1 MEQIFTE
8 QQIAQAQ
15 QNAEHAQTLQQN
27 HFLKNELRNSEKIW
41 TNHFDLKVAKYLA
54 DHNKLILEIQT
65 LTANVSALELEQ
77 KNLTQAHAARL
88 VQISD
93 VRSLEISKLENSIQ
107 EFKQA
112 LSSAKH
118 EQQQLQ
124 LAHAD
129 GLTQISKEHAAEC
142 SKLNTSLTELASK
155 LIAKEE
161 ERLLQSDLLLKAT
174 QEIDLLKQANKIAE
188 DYQHQLTIKL
198 EKLNVELASLHLVQQ
213 QQDQAFKE
221 SNNANQL
228 KIQGLDQTVHS
239 WKLTAAGNQFEIDA
253 IKASKLW
260 RLSKLF
266 RIMFAK
272 LFASDFAID
281 AVQKPSFYIQSVVN
295 AQGLTKAL
303 FDKNEVI
310 VKEIELTT
318 LRPAIITS
326 SEAIKMTNVNDLL
339 DLHGESFLTQAYR
352 IILGRNPD
360 PSGLANY
367 MAKLKSGTSKLDLLS
382 QLVASQ
388 EAKKVGSKFPGLHE
402 ITQRHKYSK
411 LPFMGWYR
419 PATEQLSKK
428 LNVIENKLF
437 EISSGAP
444 NSRVVMLESEVA
456 QHASY
461 VEDKETYIARL
472 LHSASK
478 SDLTWDQFS
487 TQILVH
493 RESYKGIFVQ
503 EIIID
508 WDVPLYQRPQHI
520 ASALGR
526 LGYLVIYRTANWT
539 NDQVYGFRQVAK
551 NVWLTASPEVDVIE
565 GAVHSFYSTA
575 FSIPPELISQRKAS
589 HRVIYEYIDHIDPQ
603 ISGDAENIK
612 RLLTLKDF
620 AFNGGADFVVAS
632 AKLLQT
638 EAINAVGESKVVL
651 AQNGVDTRHYR
662 NPIHSMTPLPEGL
675 IAFRAKFTNLIGYFG
690 ALAPWLWYETITEL
704 VEARPDLGFVFIG
717 PDYYG
722 GSEKLPIS
730 ENVLYLGTV
739 DYKILPAYARQ
750 FDVCFIPFAPSEI
763 ARTTSPLKLFEYFA
777 LEKPVVVT
785 SEMAECVAFPE
796 VFRGNSAESL
806 SQAIDKAIAIKS
818 DPKFKSRLAVLADEN
833 SWEARAKAME
843 IIFQNIPTPK
853 PVLTKHNLVNP
864 SEAVKIA
871 LDMQDSE
878 FHKDICDKF
887 GVSEAFSR
895 LYFSKQTLAVG
906 SSKDWVSLHTTLNS
920 LQKMYVEFAM
930 SSVQRGEQ
938 VFNLLKMNECIQKQ
952 GRYLDVGTGYGG
964 FLRAFKNNGFSEV
977 VGVEL
982 QSHLAELASA
992 NVSDVESAKVLKVDF
1007 EKDSLESLGKFDLIT
1022 CNDVIEHVKQPE
1034 LTISKIASLLAAKG
1048 VACLEIPNKDCIAF
1062 VKSDGHFQLFAINQL
1077 ERTLAAPYYK
1087 EATGY
1092 SEENY
1097 LFEMG
1102 EFYTLKWYFEK
1113 MKNLGLSP
1121 RIFDTHQICN
1131 VKEAPNLIADIKS
1144 TYEIWKNQAM
1154 FKLSQPVADSIVCA
1168 MDKYILELDRDY
1180 TAIKDKSSEAY
1191 FIDTY
1196 LRTFWTVASIK

>member
-1 MEQIFTE
+1 MIEVEQIFTK
-8 QQIAQAQ
+8 QKNTQAQ
-15 QNAEHAQTLQQN
+15 QNVEHEQTLQQN
-27 HFLKNELRNSEKIW
+27 HFLKNELRNAEKIW
-41 TNHFDLKVAKYLA
+41 TNHFDLKAAKYLA
-54 DHNKLILEIQT
+54 DHNRLVIEIQA
-65 LTANVSALELEQ
+65 LTANVTTLELEQ
-77 KNLTQAHAARL
+77 KKLTHAHAAQLLQIRDAHNIEILDSRANFQELDSAFLTTKQELKHLQQAHSEELGRIGSEHTSELLKLNEDIQQHANSLL
-88 VQISD
+88 VF
-93 VRSLEISKLENSIQ
+93 EEKL
-107 EFKQA
+107 
-112 LSSAKH
+112 
-118 EQQQLQ
+118 QQLQ
-124 LAHAD
+124 FSHVEELAR
-129 GLTQISKEHAAEC
+129 TSKEHQAER
-142 SKLNTSLTELASK
+142 SKLNTSLADLASK
-155 LIAKEE
+155 LALSEE
-161 ERLLQSDLLLKAT
+161 EKSLQSNQYSVQIKSKIAAQLANQIVQEAKNTQQSGLLLNAT
-174 QEIDLLKQANKIAE
+174 QEIELLKQAQNVAE
-188 DYQHQLTIKL
+188 NYQHHLALKIEQLNTEYADLLSDHK
-198 EKLNVELASLHLVQQ
+198 
-213 QQDQAFKE
+213 QQDQTLKN

-228 KIQGLDQTVHS
+228 KIQSLDEAIQN
-239 WKLTAAGNQFEIDA
+239 WKLTAAGNQFEIDS
-253 IKASKLW
+253 IKTSKIWKFSKLL
-260 RLSKLF
+260 RVLS
-266 RIMFAK
+266 AK
-272 LFASDFAID
+272 LFASDFAMND
-281 AVQKPSFYIQSVVN
+281 VQKPNFYMQNVIN
-295 AQGLTKAL
+295 AQGLAKAL
-303 FDKNEVI
+303 SDKKEAT
-310 VKEIELTT
+310 VKEIELITFKAATT
-318 LRPAIITS
+318 ENT
-326 SEAIKMTNVNDLL
+326 EEIKMTNVNDLL

-352 IILGRNPD
+352 IVLGRNPD
-360 PSGLANY
+360 PIGLANY
-367 MAKLKSGTSKLDLLS
+367 MARLKSGTSKLELLS

-411 LPFMGWYR
+411 LPFMGWYK

-444 NSRVVMLESEVA
+444 NSRVAMLESEVA

-662 NPIHSMTPLPEGL
+662 NPIHSTTPLPEGL

-722 GSEKLPIS
+722 GAEKLPKS
-730 ENVLYLGTV
+730 ANVLYLGTV

-785 SEMAECVAFPE
+785 SEMSECVAFPE
-796 VFRGNSAESL
+796 VFRGNSTITL
-806 SQAIDKAIAIKS
+806 SQAIDDAIHIKT
-818 DPKFKSRLAVLADEN
+818 DPLFKKRLAALADEN
-833 SWEARAKAME
+833 DWDERARAME
-843 IIFQNIPTPK
+843 VIF
-853 PVLTKHNLVNP
+853 
-864 SEAVKIA
+864 AVKPR
-871 LDMQDSE
+871 SN
-878 FHKDICDKF
+878 H
-887 GVSEAFSR
+887 
-895 LYFSKQTLAVG
+895 
-906 SSKDWVSLHTTLNS
+906 VSLATVQKIIIDGHQEDGLNKYYYKDSYSLEEELYWQPVPDWIKAIPNINSAIDIGAAYGTLLVFTALNQQCKI
-920 LQKMYVEFAM
+920 LHAVDPVGYM
-930 SSVQRGEQ
+930 SESIKNK
-938 VFNLLKMNECIQKQ
+938 FDI
-952 GRYLDVGTGYGG
+952 YLHST
-964 FLRAFKNNGFSEV
+964 
-977 VGVEL
+977 
-982 QSHLAELASA
+982 
-992 NVSDVESAKVLKVDF
+992 DF
-1007 EKDSLESLGKFDLIT
+1007 EKNIVDTKQKFDLILFT
-1022 CNDVIEHVKQPE
+1022 EVIEHLNYAPVPTLLKIKNLMQKNGRLIVTTPDSAE
-1034 LTISKIASLLAAKG
+1034 WGQVTKYYAQLTD
-1048 VACLEIPNKDCIAF
+1048 IPAYSGQNKPWI
-1062 VKSDGHFQLFAINQL
+1062 DGHIWQYTKNEIESVFKAAGLQVEKFAYAPGAKYRHLCYQLKI
-1077 ERTLAAPYYK
+1077 
-1087 EATGY
+1087 
-1092 SEENY
+1092 EN
-1097 LFEMG
+1097 
-1102 EFYTLKWYFEK
+1102 
-1113 MKNLGLSP
+1113 S
-1121 RIFDTHQICN
+1121 
-1131 VKEAPNLIADIKS
+1131 
-1144 TYEIWKNQAM
+1144 
-1154 FKLSQPVADSIVCA
+1154 
-1168 MDKYILELDRDY
+1168 
-1180 TAIKDKSSEAY
+1180 
-1191 FIDTY
+1191 
-1196 LRTFWTVASIK
+1196 